1 MKNIR
6 SGITFG
12 IIGGL
17 LTFLFGGWSVA
28 IIGSL
33 MGVGLG
39 MGLSGKLERK
49 NPLQI
54 ALSVLPIALAAGFI
68 LVALSLYQ
76 NSFIQHA
83 IGKRPAANN
92 IVLYGNLMG
101 FLGTVIFTTLLA
113 ALHGLPEKQEQRWKM
128 ILLAILVIAF
138 PFIDKLTAL
147 RWTAQIIFALIFV
160 ILGLG
165 LNIVVGYAGLL
176 DLGYAAFFAI
186 GAYTTGILSS
196 PQHGIFMNFWLVI
209 WIAAA
214 MAAIWG
220 FMLGAPTLPLRG
232 DYLAI
237 VTLGFGEIVPVIFKN
252 LIDVTIKEPLT
263 CWILPGLIRLF
274 GGQTTMACITFVEH
288 EDLTAGEKGISPI
301 GRPSLPI
308 IALTEPIGVGL
319 IVKIAIMLI
328 AIAIVV
334 FLFTR
339 ARSQGNRSGGT
350 LFGFLVALVAI
361 VLVFVPIPHAPFA
374 TASSKSGVFATVIS
388 VIQPGQ
394 FKSSDPIPWYFL
406 IIAIILLSVF
416 IIRRLHDSRL
426 GRAWMAIREDELA
439 AAQMGINP
447 VRTKLAAFAMGA
459 TFSGFAGAFYAAYIA
474 GIFPSVFD
482 FSASIIILCVVIL
495 GGIGNINGVIV
506 GGLVI
511 MTADRLFLPA
521 LKDFLASL
529 LTHTV
534 LPSISNPVVQRA
546 VQDNAN
552 PILYRF
558 LLFGLTLVI
567 MMAVRPEGLIPNAQ
581 RRAEL
586 HSDETADIESE
597 TPKSKKAKKG

>member
-39 MGLSGKLERK
+39 LGMAGRFERK
-49 NPLQI
+49 DPLK
-54 ALSVLPIALAAGFI
+54 IALAVLPSALIAGVI

-76 NSFIQHA
+76 NNFVMEA
-83 IGKRPAANN
+83 IGKRPAVSI
-92 IVLYGNLMG
+92 IVRNGNLIG
-101 FLGTVIFTTLLA
+101 FFGAVLFATLLA
-113 ALHGLPEKQEQRWKM
+113 AIHGLPEKQEQTARM
-128 ILLAILVIAF
+128 ILLAALIVAF
-138 PFIDKLTAL
+138 PFVDKLTAL

-196 PQHGIFMNFWLVI
+196 PQHGIYMNFWLVI
-209 WIAAA
+209 WIAAG
-214 MAAIWG
+214 MAALWG

-237 VTLGFGEIVPVIFKN
+237 VTLGFGEIVPVLFKN
-252 LIDVTIKEPLT
+252 LIDVTIKEPFS

-274 GGQTTMACITFVEH
+274 GSETTMACITLLEH

-301 GRPSLPI
+301 GRPI
-308 IALTEPIGVGL
+308 I
-319 IVKIAIMLI
+319 
-328 AIAIVV
+328 
-334 FLFTR
+334 
-339 ARSQGNRSGGT
+339 
-350 LFGFLVALVAI
+350 
-361 VLVFVPIPHAPFA
+361 PFINYEFQ
-374 TASSKSGVFATVIS
+374 SSN
-388 VIQPGQ
+388 
-394 FKSSDPIPWYFL
+394 PIPWYFL

-416 IIRRLHDSRL
+416 IIRRLRDSRL

-447 VRTKLAAFAMGA
+447 VTTKLAAFAMGA

-534 LPSISNPVVQRA
+534 LPSISDPVVQLA
-546 VQDNAN
+546 VKDNAN

-581 RRAEL
+581 VRAEL
-586 HSDETADIESE
+586 HSDETPLVAEE
-597 TPKSKKAKKG
+597 NPKTKKAKKG

>member
-1 MKNIR
+1 MKTIR

-17 LTFLFGGWSVA
+17 LTFLFGGLSVA
-28 IIGSL
+28 VIGSL
-33 MGVGLG
+33 MGIGLG
-39 MGLSGKLERK
+39 MGISGKLERK

-54 ALSVLPIALAAGFI
+54 AISVLPTALVAGTI
-68 LVALSLYQ
+68 LVLLSLYQ
-76 NSFIQHA
+76 NNFVQDA
-83 IGKRPAANN
+83 IGKRPAAAN
-92 IVLYGNLMG
+92 IVLYGNLIG
-101 FLGTVIFTTLLA
+101 FLGTVLFTTLLA
-113 ALHGLPEKQEQRWKM
+113 SLHGLPEKQEQQWKM
-128 ILLAILVIAF
+128 ILLAILIAAF

-196 PQHGIFMNFWLVI
+196 PQHGIHMNFWLVI
-209 WIAAA
+209 WIAAG

-237 VTLGFGEIVPVIFKN
+237 VTLGFGEIVPVLFKN

-274 GGQTTMACITFVEH
+274 GGQTTMACITLLNH
-288 EDLTAGEKGISPI
+288 MDLTAGEKGISPI
-301 GRPSLPI
+301 GRPYLPF
-308 IALTEPIGVGL
+308 IGE
-319 IVKIAIMLI
+319 
-328 AIAIVV
+328 
-334 FLFTR
+334 
-339 ARSQGNRSGGT
+339 
-350 LFGFLVALVAI
+350 
-361 VLVFVPIPHAPFA
+361 
-374 TASSKSGVFATVIS
+374 
-388 VIQPGQ
+388 

-406 IIAIILLSVF
+406 IIAIIILSVF
-416 IIRRLHDSRL
+416 IIRRLRDSRL

-439 AAQMGINP
+439 AAQMGIDP
-447 VRTKLAAFAMGA
+447 VKTKLAAFAMGA

-482 FSASIIILCVVIL
+482 FSVSIIILCVVIL

-534 LPSISNPVVQRA
+534 LPSISNPVVQEA
-546 VQDNAN
+546 VKNNAN

-558 LLFGLTLVI
+558 LFFGLTLVI
-567 MMAVRPEGLIPNAQ
+567 MMAVRPEGLLPNTQ
-581 RRAEL
+581 VRALL
-586 HSDETADIESE
+586 HSGETPAIEAE

>member
-1 MKNIR
+1 
-6 SGITFG
+6 FG
-12 IIGGL
+12 
-17 LTFLFGGWSVA
+17 A
-28 IIGSL
+28 
-33 MGVGLG
+33 
-39 MGLSGKLERK
+39 
-49 NPLQI
+49 
-54 ALSVLPIALAAGFI
+54 VL
-68 LVALSLYQ
+68 
-76 NSFIQHA
+76 
-83 IGKRPAANN
+83 
-92 IVLYGNLMG
+92 
-101 FLGTVIFTTLLA
+101 FTTLLA
-113 ALHGLPEKQEQRWKM
+113 ALHGLPEKQEQQWKM
-128 ILLAILVIAF
+128 VLLAILVVAF

-196 PQHGIFMNFWLVI
+196 PQHGVFMNFWLVI
-209 WIAAA
+209 WIAAG

-237 VTLGFGEIVPVIFKN
+237 VTLGFGEIVPVLFRN
-252 LIDVTIKEPLT
+252 LIDVTIKEPFT

-274 GGQTTMACITFVEH
+274 GGETTMACITFVEH

-301 GRPSLPI
+301 GRPSLPLI
-308 IALTEPIGVGL
+308 SIGESMGIAL
-319 IVKIAIMLI
+319 IVKIAIIVI
-328 AIAIVV
+328 AIGIVI
-334 FLFTR
+334 FLFAR
-339 ARSQGNRSGGT
+339 ARSQGNRSGSMV
-350 LFGFLVALVAI
+350 FGFVAILTAI
-361 VLVFVPIPHAPFA
+361 VLVSVPIPH
-374 TASSKSGVFATVIS
+374 SESGVIGTILN
-388 VIQPGQ
+388 VIQPGE

-406 IIAIILLSVF
+406 IITIILLSVF
-416 IIRRLHDSRL
+416 IIRRLRDSRL

-439 AAQMGINP
+439 AAQMGIDP

-474 GIFPSVFD
+474 GIFPSVFE
-482 FSASIIILCVVIL
+482 FSTSIIILCVVIL

-534 LPSISNPVVQRA
+534 LPSISDPVVQLA
-546 VQDNAN
+546 VKDNTN

-581 RRAEL
+581 VRAEL
-586 HSDETADIESE
+586 HPDEVPVLEAE
-597 TPKSKKAKKG
+597 TPKNKKAKKG

>member
-1 MKNIR
+1 MKIMK

-12 IIGGL
+12 IIAGL
-17 LTFLFGGWSVA
+17 LTFLFGGWSVVM
-28 IIGSL
+28 IGIL

-39 MGLSGKLERK
+39 MGLGSGLERK
-49 NPLQI
+49 EPLKI
-54 ALSVLPIALAAGFI
+54 AKDVLPTALVAGAI
-68 LVALSLYQ
+68 LVTLSIFQ
-76 NSFIQHA
+76 NSVIQHA
-83 IGKRPAANN
+83 IGKQPARLEVV
-92 IVLYGNLMG
+92 IFGNLIG
-101 FLGTVIFTTLLA
+101 FLGTVLFTSLLA
-113 ALHGLPEKQEQRWKM
+113 GLHGLPEKQERKWKM
-128 ILLAILVIAF
+128 ILLAVLVISF

-196 PQHGIFMNFWLVI
+196 PQHGIYMNFWLVI

-274 GGQTTMACITFVEH
+274 GAETTMACITLVEH

-301 GRPSLPI
+301 GRPFLPF
-308 IALTEPIGVGL
+308 IGE
-319 IVKIAIMLI
+319 
-328 AIAIVV
+328 
-334 FLFTR
+334 
-339 ARSQGNRSGGT
+339 
-350 LFGFLVALVAI
+350 
-361 VLVFVPIPHAPFA
+361 
-374 TASSKSGVFATVIS
+374 
-388 VIQPGQ
+388 

-406 IIAIILLSVF
+406 IIAIILLSIF
-416 IIRRLHDSRL
+416 IIRRLHNSRL

-459 TFSGFAGAFYAAYIA
+459 TFSGFAGAFYASYIA

-534 LPSISNPVVQRA
+534 LPSISDPVVQLA
-546 VQDNAN
+546 VKDNAN

-586 HSDETADIESE
+586 HSADETPAIESE
-597 TPKSKKAKKG
+597 TPMSKKAKKG

>member
-1 MKNIR
+1 
-6 SGITFG
+6 
-12 IIGGL
+12 
-17 LTFLFGGWSVA
+17 
-28 IIGSL
+28 

-49 NPLQI
+49 NPMQI
-54 ALSVLPIALAAGFI
+54 ALSVLPTALVAGAI
-68 LVALSLYQ
+68 LVLLSLYQ
-76 NSFIQHA
+76 NNFVQHA
-83 IGKRPAANN
+83 IGKRPAADT
-92 IVLYGNLMG
+92 IVMYGNLIG
-101 FLGTVIFTTLLA
+101 FFGTVLFTTLLA
-113 ALHGLPEKQEQRWKM
+113 ALHGLPEKQEQQWKM
-128 ILLAILVIAF
+128 VLLAMLIVAF

-186 GAYTTGILSS
+186 GAYTTGMLSS
-196 PQHGIFMNFWLVI
+196 GAHNIHINFWIVI

-214 MAAIWG
+214 MAAVWG

-237 VTLGFGEIVPVIFKN
+237 VTLGFGEIVPVLFKN

-263 CWILPGLIRLF
+263 CWILPMFKI
-274 GGQTTMACITFVEH
+274 QTTCITFVDH
-288 EDLTAGEKGISPI
+288 FDLTLGEKGISPI
-301 GRPSLPI
+301 GRPSLPF
-308 IALTEPIGVGL
+308 IGE
-319 IVKIAIMLI
+319 
-328 AIAIVV
+328 
-334 FLFTR
+334 
-339 ARSQGNRSGGT
+339 
-350 LFGFLVALVAI
+350 
-361 VLVFVPIPHAPFA
+361 
-374 TASSKSGVFATVIS
+374 
-388 VIQPGQ
+388 

-406 IIAIILLSVF
+406 IIVIIILSVF
-416 IIRRLHDSRL
+416 IIRRLRDSRL
-426 GRAWMAIREDELA
+426 GRSWMAIREDELA
-439 AAQMGINP
+439 AAQMGIDP
-447 VRTKLAAFAMGA
+447 VKTKLAAFALGA
-459 TFSGFAGAFYAAYIA
+459 TFSGFAGAFYAAYIS

-506 GGLVI
+506 GGLVL

-534 LPSISNPVVQRA
+534 LPSISNPVVQLA
-546 VQDNAN
+546 VKDNAN

-567 MMAVRPEGLIPNAQ
+567 MMAVRPEGLIPNEQ
-581 RRAEL
+581 ERAEL
-586 HSDETADIESE
+586 TFSRRSG
-597 TPKSKKAKKG
+597 KGIGG

>member
-12 IIGGL
+12 LIGGL

-28 IIGSL
+28 VLGGL

-39 MGLSGKLERK
+39 LGLGNQFPRRD
-49 NPLQI
+49 PLK
-54 ALSVLPIALAAGFI
+54 IALAVLPSALVAAVI

-76 NSFIQHA
+76 NDVVQPALGKHPAPAKIVMNANLIGFI
-83 IGKRPAANN
+83 
-92 IVLYGNLMG
+92 
-101 FLGTVIFTTLLA
+101 GTVLFATLLA
-113 ALHGLPEKQEQRWKM
+113 ATRGLPERQERIAKLV
-128 ILLAILVIAF
+128 LLGMLIVAF

-196 PQHGIFMNFWLVI
+196 PVHGIEINFWLVI
-209 WIAAA
+209 WIAAG

-220 FMLGAPTLPLRG
+220 FILGAPTLPLRG

-252 LIDVTIKEPLT
+252 LIDVTIKEPFT
-263 CWILPGLIRLF
+263 CWILPLF
-274 GGQTTMACITFVEH
+274 RIQTACITFVEH
-288 EDLTAGEKGISPI
+288 EDLTLGEKGISPI
-301 GRPSLPI
+301 GRPSLPFI
-308 IALTEPIGVGL
+308 GEFESSNPI
-319 IVKIAIMLI
+319 
-328 AIAIVV
+328 
-334 FLFTR
+334 T
-339 ARSQGNRSGGT
+339 
-350 LFGFLVALVAI
+350 
-361 VLVFVPIPHAPFA
+361 
-374 TASSKSGVFATVIS
+374 
-388 VIQPGQ
+388 
-394 FKSSDPIPWYFL
+394 WYFL
-406 IIAIILLSVF
+406 IIAIILLSIF
-416 IIRRLHDSRL
+416 IINRLRDSRL
-426 GRAWMAIREDELA
+426 GRAWMAIREDELVA
-439 AAQMGINP
+439 GQMGINP

-459 TFSGFAGAFYAAYIA
+459 TFSGFAGAFYAAYIR

-482 FSASIIILCVVIL
+482 FSVSIIILSCIIL

-506 GGLVI
+506 GGLVL

-521 LKDFLASL
+521 LKDFLSSL
-529 LTHTV
+529 LTHTI
-534 LPSISNPVVQRA
+534 LPSIHNPVVQLA
-546 VQDNAN
+546 VKDNAN

-581 RRAEL
+581 RRMEL
-586 HSDETADIESE
+586 HEADDATSNEVAQDFAEVKVIETAENKD
-597 TPKSKKAKKG
+597 AGG

>member
-6 SGITFG
+6 SGVTFG

-28 IIGSL
+28 VIGCL

-39 MGLSGKLERK
+39 LGMSGRFERK
-49 NPLQI
+49 DPFKI
-54 ALSVLPIALAAGFI
+54 AVDILPTALVAGSI
-68 LVALSLYQ
+68 LVLLSLYQ
-76 NSFIQHA
+76 NNFILDA
-83 IGKRPAANN
+83 IGKRPVADT
-92 IVLYGNLMG
+92 IVLYGNLIG
-101 FLGTVIFTTLLA
+101 FLGAVLFTILLT

-128 ILLAILVIAF
+128 ILLAILIMAF
-138 PFIDKLTAL
+138 PFVDKLTAL
-147 RWTAQIIFALIFV
+147 RWTSQIIFALIFV

-196 PQHGIFMNFWLVI
+196 PQHGIFLNFWLVI

-237 VTLGFGEIVPVIFKN
+237 VTLGFGEIVPVLFRN

-263 CWILPGLIRLF
+263 CWILPGLFKLF
-274 GGQTTMACITFVEH
+274 GAETTMACITLLEH
-288 EDLTAGEKGISPI
+288 KDLTAGEKGISPI
-301 GRPSLPI
+301 GRPVIPI
-308 IALTEPIGVGL
+308 INYTFE
-319 IVKIAIMLI
+319 
-328 AIAIVV
+328 
-334 FLFTR
+334 
-339 ARSQGNRSGGT
+339 
-350 LFGFLVALVAI
+350 
-361 VLVFVPIPHAPFA
+361 
-374 TASSKSGVFATVIS
+374 SSN
-388 VIQPGQ
+388 
-394 FKSSDPIPWYFL
+394 PIPWYFL

-447 VRTKLAAFAMGA
+447 VKTKLAAFAMGA

-534 LPSISNPVVQRA
+534 LPSISDPVVQRA
-546 VQDNAN
+546 VSDNAN

-581 RRAEL
+581 VRAEL
-586 HSDETADIESE
+586 HPDEMPAIEAE

>member
-1 MKNIR
+1 MKIMK

-12 IIGGL
+12 IIAGL

-28 IIGSL
+28 VIGSL

-39 MGLSGKLERK
+39 MGLGNGLERK
-49 NPLQI
+49 EPFKI
-54 ALSVLPIALAAGFI
+54 VKDVLPTALLAGTI
-68 LVALSLYQ
+68 LVLFSVYQ
-76 NSFIQHA
+76 NSFVQHA
-83 IGKRPAANN
+83 IGKQPARLN
-92 IVLYGNLMG
+92 IVIFGNLIG
-101 FLGTVIFTTLLA
+101 FLGTVLFTTILA
-113 ALHGLPEKQEQRWKM
+113 GLHGLPEKQEQKWKM
-128 ILLAILVIAF
+128 VLLAILILAF

-196 PQHGIFMNFWLVI
+196 PQHGLFMNFWLVI

-214 MAAIWG
+214 MAAVWG

-263 CWILPGLIRLF
+263 CWVLPGLFKLF
-274 GGQTTMACITFVEH
+274 SANTTMACITFVEH
-288 EDLTAGEKGISPI
+288 ADLTAGEKGISPI
-301 GRPSLPI
+301 GRPTLPL
-308 IALTEPIGVGL
+308 IALDEPFGVGL
-319 IVKIAIMLI
+319 FVKITIMLI
-328 AIAIVV
+328 AIAIAV
-334 FLFTR
+334 FIFTR
-339 ARSQGNRSGGT
+339 STSKRSGGT
-350 LFGFLVALVAI
+350 IFSFLVALVAI
-361 VLVFVPIPHAPFA
+361 VLVFAPIPHPPFVTVSA
-374 TASSKSGVFATVIS
+374 KSGIVATVLS

-406 IIAIILLSVF
+406 IIGIILLSVF

-459 TFSGFAGAFYAAYIA
+459 TFSGFAGAFYASYIA

-534 LPSISNPVVQRA
+534 LPSISNPVVQLA
-546 VQDNAN
+546 VKDNAN

-586 HSDETADIESE
+586 HSDEAPAVEAE
-597 TPKSKKAKKG
+597 TPTSKKAKKG

>member
-6 SGITFG
+6 SGVTFS

-39 MGLSGKLERK
+39 LGLSGKLERK

-54 ALSVLPIALAAGFI
+54 AASVLPTA
-68 LVALSLYQ
+68 LVAGAILIMLSLYQ
-76 NSFIQHA
+76 NNFVQDA
-83 IGKRPAANN
+83 IGKRPAADN
-92 IVLYGNLMG
+92 IVLYGNLIG
-101 FLGTVIFTTLLA
+101 FLGAVFFTILLA
-113 ALHGLPEKQEQRWKM
+113 ALHGLPEKQEQQWRM
-128 ILLAILVIAF
+128 VLLALLIVTF
-138 PFIDKLTAL
+138 PFVDKLTAL
-147 RWTAQIIFALIFV
+147 RWTSQIIFALIFV

-196 PQHGIFMNFWLVI
+196 SQHGIFLNFWLVI

-214 MAAIWG
+214 MAAVWG

-237 VTLGFGEIVPVIFKN
+237 VTLGFGEIVPVLFRN

-263 CWILPGLIRLF
+263 CWILPGLFKLF
-274 GGQTTMACITFVEH
+274 GAETTMACITLIEH

-301 GRPSLPI
+301 GRPYLPF
-308 IALTEPIGVGL
+308 IGE
-319 IVKIAIMLI
+319 
-328 AIAIVV
+328 
-334 FLFTR
+334 
-339 ARSQGNRSGGT
+339 
-350 LFGFLVALVAI
+350 
-361 VLVFVPIPHAPFA
+361 
-374 TASSKSGVFATVIS
+374 
-388 VIQPGQ
+388 

-406 IIAIILLSVF
+406 IIAIIILSVF
-416 IIRRLHDSRL
+416 IIRRLRDSRL
-426 GRAWMAIREDELA
+426 GRSWMAIREDELA

-447 VRTKLAAFAMGA
+447 VRAKLAAFAMGA
-459 TFSGFAGAFYAAYIA
+459 TFSGFAGAFYAAYIS

-534 LPSISNPVVQRA
+534 LPSISDPVVQLA
-546 VQDNAN
+546 VKDNAN

-567 MMAVRPEGLIPNAQ
+567 MMAVRPEGLLPNAQ
-581 RRAEL
+581 IRAEL
-586 HSDETADIESE
+586 HPDEIPVVEAE
-597 TPKSKKAKKG
+597 TPKTKKTKKG

>member
-12 IIGGL
+12 IVGGL
-17 LTFLFGGWSVA
+17 LTFLFGGWSVV
-28 IIGSL
+28 IIGCL

-39 MGLSGKLERK
+39 MGLGAKLERK
-49 NPLQI
+49 DPVQI
-54 ALSVLPIALAAGFI
+54 AISVLPTALVSGAI
-68 LVALSLYQ
+68 LVLLSIYQ
-76 NSFIQHA
+76 NSFVQEA
-83 IGKRPAANN
+83 IGKHPVEST
-92 IVLYGNLMG
+92 IVLYGSLLG
-101 FLGTVIFTTLLA
+101 FLGAVLFTTLLA
-113 ALHGLPEKQEQRWKM
+113 ALHGLPEKREQQWKM
-128 ILLAILVIAF
+128 ALLALLIVAF
-138 PFIDKLTAL
+138 PFVDKLTSL

-196 PQHGIFMNFWLVI
+196 PQHGIYMNFWLVI
-209 WIAAA
+209 WIAAG

-237 VTLGFGEIVPVIFKN
+237 VTLGFGEIVPVLFKN
-252 LIDVTIKEPLT
+252 LIDVTIKEPFT
-263 CWILPGLIRLF
+263 CWILPGIINLF
-274 GGQTTMACITFVEH
+274 GAKTTMACITLLEH

-301 GRPSLPI
+301 GRPYLPF
-308 IALTEPIGVGL
+308 IGE
-319 IVKIAIMLI
+319 
-328 AIAIVV
+328 
-334 FLFTR
+334 
-339 ARSQGNRSGGT
+339 
-350 LFGFLVALVAI
+350 
-361 VLVFVPIPHAPFA
+361 
-374 TASSKSGVFATVIS
+374 
-388 VIQPGQ
+388 

-406 IIAIILLSVF
+406 IICIIILSVF
-416 IIRRLHDSRL
+416 IIRRLRDSRL
-426 GRAWMAIREDELA
+426 GRSWMAIREDELA
-439 AAQMGINP
+439 AAQMGIDP
-447 VRTKLAAFAMGA
+447 VKTKLAAFAMGA

-534 LPSISNPVVQRA
+534 LPSISNPVVQLA
-546 VQDNAN
+546 VKDNAN

-567 MMAVRPEGLIPNAQ
+567 MMAVRPEGLIPNEQ
-581 RRAEL
+581 VRAEL
-586 HSDETADIESE
+586 HSAEEETKE
-597 TPKSKKAKKG
+597 

>member
-12 IIGGL
+12 IVGGL

-39 MGLSGKLERK
+39 LGLSGKLERK

-54 ALSVLPIALAAGFI
+54 AISVLPTALVAGTI
-68 LVALSLYQ
+68 LVMISLYQ
-76 NSFIQHA
+76 NNFVQEA
-83 IGKRPAANN
+83 IGKRPAAAS
-92 IVLYGNLMG
+92 IVLYGNLIA
-101 FLGTVIFTTLLA
+101 FLGTVLFTTLLA
-113 ALHGLPEKQEQRWKM
+113 ALHGLPEKQEQQWRM
-128 ILLAILVIAF
+128 VLLAILIAAF

-196 PQHGIFMNFWLVI
+196 PQHGIFLNFWLVI

-237 VTLGFGEIVPVIFKN
+237 VTLGFGEIVPVLFRN

-274 GGQTTMACITFVEH
+274 GGQTTMACITFLEH

-301 GRPSLPI
+301 GRPSLPLI
-308 IALTEPIGVGL
+308 SLNEPMGVDM
-319 IVKIAIMLI
+319 IVKIVIMLI
-328 AIAIVV
+328 AIAVAV
-334 FLFTR
+334 FVFMR
-339 ARSQGNRSGGT
+339 ARSQGNRSRN
-350 LFGFLVALVAI
+350 LWLGFVAVLGAI
-361 VLVFVPIPHAPFA
+361 VLVFVPIPRPE
-374 TASSKSGVFATVIS
+374 SGILATVLG
-388 VIQPGQ
+388 VIQPGE

-406 IIAIILLSVF
+406 IITIILLSVF
-416 IIRRLHDSRL
+416 IIRRLRDSRL

-447 VRTKLAAFAMGA
+447 VKTKLAAFAMGA

-474 GIFPSVFD
+474 GIFPSVFE
-482 FSASIIILCVVIL
+482 FSTSIIILCVVIL
-495 GGIGNINGVIV
+495 GGIGNINGVII

-534 LPSISNPVVQRA
+534 LPSISNPVVQLA
-546 VQDNAN
+546 VKDNTN

-581 RRAEL
+581 VRAEL
-586 HSDETADIESE
+586 HPDEIPVVEAE
-597 TPKSKKAKKG
+597 TPKSKNEKKG

>member
-28 IIGSL
+28 VIGSL

-39 MGLSGKLERK
+39 MGLGGKLERK
-49 NPLQI
+49 DPWQI
-54 ALSVLPIALAAGFI
+54 AKSVLPTALVAGVI
-68 LVALSLYQ
+68 LVLLSLYQ
-76 NSFIQHA
+76 NNFVQEA
-83 IGKRPAANN
+83 IGKHPAASK
-92 IVLYGNLMG
+92 IVIYGNLIG
-101 FLGTVIFTTLLA
+101 FLGTVLFTTLLSGM
-113 ALHGLPEKQEQRWKM
+113 HGLPEKQERQWKM
-128 ILLAILVIAF
+128 ILLAVLIIAF
-138 PFIDKLTAL
+138 PFIDKLTSL
-147 RWTAQIIFALIFV
+147 RWTSQIIFALIFV

-186 GAYTTGILSS
+186 GAYTTGMLSS
-196 PQHGIFMNFWLVI
+196 SAHNIHINFWIVI
-209 WIAAA
+209 WISAA
-214 MAAIWG
+214 MAALWG

-237 VTLGFGEIVPVIFKN
+237 VTLGFGEIVPVLFKN
-252 LIDVTIKEPLT
+252 LINVTIKEPFT
-263 CWILPGLIRLF
+263 CWILPLF
-274 GGQTTMACITFVEH
+274 NIQTTCITFVENF
-288 EDLTAGEKGISPI
+288 DLTLGEKGISPI
-301 GRPSLPI
+301 GRPSLPF
-308 IALTEPIGVGL
+308 IGE
-319 IVKIAIMLI
+319 
-328 AIAIVV
+328 
-334 FLFTR
+334 
-339 ARSQGNRSGGT
+339 
-350 LFGFLVALVAI
+350 
-361 VLVFVPIPHAPFA
+361 
-374 TASSKSGVFATVIS
+374 
-388 VIQPGQ
+388 
-394 FKSSDPIPWYFL
+394 FKSNDPIPWYFL
-406 IIAIILLSVF
+406 IIAIIILSVF
-416 IIRRLHDSRL
+416 IIRRLRESRL

-534 LPSISNPVVQRA
+534 LPSISNPVVQLA
-546 VQDNAN
+546 VKDNAN

-567 MMAVRPEGLIPNAQ
+567 MMAVRPEGLIPSTQ
-581 RRAEL
+581 LRAEL
-586 HSDETADIESE
+586 HPDETPAIEAE
-597 TPKSKKAKKG
+597 TPKSKKANKG

>member
-1 MKNIR
+1 MKIMR

-12 IIGGL
+12 IIAGL

-28 IIGSL
+28 VIGSL

-39 MGLSGKLERK
+39 MGLGSGLERK
-49 NPLQI
+49 DPFKI
-54 ALSVLPIALAAGFI
+54 AKDVAPTAVVAGAI
-68 LVALSLYQ
+68 LTLLSLYQ
-76 NSFIQHA
+76 NGFVQDA
-83 IGKRPAANN
+83 IGKQPAQLNVM
-92 IVLYGNLMG
+92 IFGNLIG
-101 FLGTVIFTTLLA
+101 FLGAVLFTTLLA
-113 ALHGLPEKQEQRWKM
+113 GMHGLPEKQEQKWKM
-128 ILLAILVIAF
+128 ILLAVLVVAF

-196 PQHGIFMNFWLVI
+196 PQHGLFMNFWLVI

-214 MAAIWG
+214 MAAVWG

-237 VTLGFGEIVPVIFKN
+237 VTLGFGEIVPVLFKN

-263 CWILPGLIRLF
+263 CWILPGIIRLF
-274 GGQTTMACITFVEH
+274 GGETTMACITLLSH

-301 GRPSLPI
+301 GRPIIPI
-308 IALTEPIGVGL
+308 INYE
-319 IVKIAIMLI
+319 
-328 AIAIVV
+328 
-334 FLFTR
+334 FE
-339 ARSQGNRSGGT
+339 
-350 LFGFLVALVAI
+350 
-361 VLVFVPIPHAPFA
+361 
-374 TASSKSGVFATVIS
+374 SSN
-388 VIQPGQ
+388 
-394 FKSSDPIPWYFL
+394 PIPWYFL
-406 IIAIILLSVF
+406 IIAIILVSVF
-416 IIRRLHDSRL
+416 IIRRLRDSRL

-439 AAQMGINP
+439 AAQMGIDP
-447 VRTKLAAFAMGA
+447 VKTKLAAFAMGA

-534 LPSISNPVVQRA
+534 LPSISDPVVQLA
-546 VQDNAN
+546 VKDNAN

-567 MMAVRPEGLIPNAQ
+567 MMAVRPEGLLPNAQ
-581 RRAEL
+581 VRAEL
-586 HSDETADIESE
+586 HPEDNSVEAA
-597 TPKSKKAKKG
+597 TPMAKNSSKG

>member
-1 MKNIR
+1 MKHIR

-12 IIGGL
+12 LIGGG
-17 LTFLFGGWSVA
+17 LTLLFGGWSVA
-28 IIGSL
+28 VIGIL

-39 MGLSGKLERK
+39 LALGGSFERK
-49 NPLQI
+49 DPLKI
-54 ALSVLPIALAAGFI
+54 AVTVLPSALVAAVI
-68 LVALSLYQ
+68 LVALSYYQ
-76 NSFIQHA
+76 NNVVQEA
-83 IGKRPAANN
+83 IGKRPFAANLALN
-92 IVLYGNLMG
+92 ANLIG
-101 FLGTVIFTTLLA
+101 FFGSILFA
-113 ALHGLPEKQEQRWKM
+113 AFVAAIHGLPQNQERAIK
-128 ILLAILVIAF
+128 IALLATLVVLF

-196 PQHGIFMNFWLVI
+196 PQHGVFLNFWLVI

-220 FMLGAPTLPLRG
+220 LMLGAPTLPLRG

-237 VTLGFGEIVPVIFKN
+237 VTLGFGEIVPVLFKN
-252 LIDVTIKEPLT
+252 LTDVTIREPLT
-263 CWILPGLIRLF
+263 CWILPGLMNLF
-274 GGQTTMACITFVEH
+274 GAQTTMSCITLVEH
-288 EDLTAGEKGISPI
+288 EDLTAGDKGISPI
-301 GRPSLPI
+301 GRPSLPVI
-308 IALTEPIGVGL
+308 SPNEAMGLALVVKVIVLVLIVGL
-319 IVKIAIMLI
+319 IGYYLFRAISNKQYKR
-328 AIAIVV
+328 VV
-334 FLFTR
+334 GLAVGLLAAVAFFIPLPHPEKGFM
-339 ARSQGNRSGGT
+339 AT
-350 LFGFLVALVAI
+350 LMA
-361 VLVFVPIPHAPFA
+361 
-374 TASSKSGVFATVIS
+374 
-388 VIQPGQ
+388 VIQPGE
-394 FKSSDPIPWYFL
+394 FKSNDPTTWYFL
-406 IIAIILLSVF
+406 IIAIILLSIFV
-416 IIRRLHDSRL
+416 IQRLRDSRL

-439 AAQMGINP
+439 AAQMGIDP

-482 FSASIIILCVVIL
+482 FSTSIIILCVVIL

-506 GGLVI
+506 GGLAI

-521 LKDFLASL
+521 LKDFLSSL
-529 LTHTV
+529 LTHTI
-534 LPSISNPVVQRA
+534 LPSISDPVVQLA
-546 VQDNAN
+546 VKDNAN

-581 RRAEL
+581 VRAEM
-586 HSDETADIESE
+586 HGEEATAE
-597 TPKSKKAKKG
+597 KAKA

>member
-12 IIGGL
+12 IIGGM

-49 NPLQI
+49 EPLKI
-54 ALSVLPIALAAGFI
+54 VLAVLPTALVAAAI
-68 LVALSLYQ
+68 LVLLSLYQ
-76 NSFIQHA
+76 NNFVQDA
-83 IGKRPAANN
+83 IGKRPAADK
-92 IVLYGNLMG
+92 IVLYGNLIG
-101 FLGTVIFTTLLA
+101 FFGTILFTTLLA
-113 ALHGLPEKQEQRWKM
+113 ALHGLPEKQEQKWRM
-128 ILLAILVIAF
+128 VLLTLLVIAF
-138 PFIDKLTAL
+138 PFVDKLTAL

-196 PQHGIFMNFWLVI
+196 PHHGIFMNFWLVI

-237 VTLGFGEIVPVIFKN
+237 VTLGFGEIVPVLFKN
-252 LIDVTIKEPLT
+252 LIDVTIKEPFT
-263 CWILPGLIRLF
+263 CWILPGLLKLF
-274 GGQTTMACITFVEH
+274 GAQTTMACITLMEH

-301 GRPSLPI
+301 GRPYLPF
-308 IALTEPIGVGL
+308 IGE
-319 IVKIAIMLI
+319 
-328 AIAIVV
+328 
-334 FLFTR
+334 
-339 ARSQGNRSGGT
+339 
-350 LFGFLVALVAI
+350 
-361 VLVFVPIPHAPFA
+361 
-374 TASSKSGVFATVIS
+374 
-388 VIQPGQ
+388 

-406 IIAIILLSVF
+406 IIAIIILSVF
-416 IIRRLHDSRL
+416 IIRRLRDSRL
-426 GRAWMAIREDELA
+426 GRSWMAIREDELA
-439 AAQMGINP
+439 AAQMGIDP
-447 VRTKLAAFAMGA
+447 VKTKLAAFAMGA

-534 LPSISNPVVQRA
+534 LPSISDPVVQLA
-546 VQDNAN
+546 VKDNAN

-581 RRAEL
+581 VRAEL
-586 HSDETADIESE
+586 HPDETPAIEVE
-597 TPKSKKAKKG
+597 TPTSKKTKKG